1 METPQH
7 QLLKRVTS
15 MTNQANN
22 QEVYYQYCQ
31 KLMKNVFMNKCGEY
45 INLQHSFRGFN
56 AQQGPLDMT
65 EKAKKSNG

>member
-1 METPQH
+1 
-7 QLLKRVTS
+7 

-31 KLMKNVFMNKCGEY
+31 KLMKNVFMTKCGEY